1 MAIRK
6 AFTCSGTSEG
16 LSYFICCAS
25 FLLVLYIFN
34 STESFHFHRFFFMN
48 VTMLQV
54 LKREWLAR

>member
-1 MAIRK
+1 MAIRE

-25 FLLVLYIFN
+25 FLLVLY
-34 STESFHFHRFFFMN
+34 STESFHFHKSFFLN